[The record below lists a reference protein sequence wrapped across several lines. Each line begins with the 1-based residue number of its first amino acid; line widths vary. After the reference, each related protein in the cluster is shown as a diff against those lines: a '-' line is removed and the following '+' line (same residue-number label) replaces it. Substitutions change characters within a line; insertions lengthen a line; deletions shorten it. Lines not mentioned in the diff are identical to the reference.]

1 MIIAI
6 RLYFFLFIHS
16 LCINLSSPFHAG
28 STYLATSLVVVNVD
42 TFSILLN
49 SFIVLSLIA
58 LLEQAVKS
66 LIVPLFLWIDVS

>member
-6 RLYFFLFIHS
+6 RLYFFLFINS
-16 LCINLSSPFHAG
+16 LCINLSSSFHAG
-28 STYLATSLVVVNVD
+28 STYLATSLVVINVD

-49 SFIVLSLIA
+49 YFIVLSLIA